1 MSELRDELRESIA
14 QMNSGDVVSADA
26 GQVSDSGSVPSVSGA
41 GESDSLAGKTADDS
55 GPAVSAPVPTDA
67 QGSDGRARD
76 ASGKFVPRPKPADA
90 ARAEATSPPKQGE
103 GTQTK
108 VPVVTPAVPSVAAPP
123 TPGEASPTKAPQSW
137 KASTREH
144 WSKLPPEVQQEVAR
158 RERETAVALQETA
171 PIKKFHQD
179 FQQTIAPYAQMMRAE
194 GMDPMK
200 AVGETLQVANAFR
213 TAPPHHVATIFATL
227 VKQFGTGRF
236 GPQFIDTLAEALDG
250 KQPQGQG
257 QPHQAVDPAQIAAQ
271 VRQQLMQ
278 DMAAQREQAMTQRSA
293 REVEDFGANREFF
306 EDVREDMA
314 DLLAGAA
321 RRGVAMTIEDAYNRA
336 LKLNDEASK
345 VIQQR
350 EQAKLAETA
359 KAATQRANLASSSVK
374 SQPAGANGVTKAD
387 SLRGQLR
394 ESIAELTGRT

>member
-1 MSELRDELRESIA
+1 MSDDLRESLRESIA
-14 QMNSGDVVSADA
+14 SANSAGVGSSDA
-26 GQVSDSGSVPSVSGA
+26 GQQETQGTVDSDGSGGPEGVASGA
-41 GESDSLAGKTADDS
+41 SVQSDDGGPVSQPTKVGRADGDL
-55 GPAVSAPVPTDA
+55 
-67 QGSDGRARD
+67 GRARD
-76 ASGKFVPRPKPADA
+76 ASGKFLPKGKEVK
-90 ARAEATSPPKQGE
+90 AEATPAPKQGE
-103 GTQTK
+103 ESATK
-108 VPVVTPAVPSVAAPP
+108 APVVTPAVPSIASPP
-123 TPGEASPTKAPQSW
+123 TPGEASPTKPPQSW

-144 WSKLPPEVQQEVAR
+144 WAKLPPEVQQEVAR

-257 QPHQAVDPAQIAAQ
+257 QPQAVDPAQIAAQ